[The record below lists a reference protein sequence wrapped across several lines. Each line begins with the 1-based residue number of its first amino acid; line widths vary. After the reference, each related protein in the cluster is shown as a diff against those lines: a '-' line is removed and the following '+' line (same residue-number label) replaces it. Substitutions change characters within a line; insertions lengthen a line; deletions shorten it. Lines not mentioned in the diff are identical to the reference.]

1 MEDEDTTGNMQ
12 QQSRGA
18 VWKKVNID
26 QLALSCRL
34 DPDQVQQGSLQQPL
48 VHLARVTASQACS
61 LVTLSALDLARF
73 GPALV
78 TSMQQYAST
87 RREWRNHRMASSR
100 NAAQVSRDVSDVTS
114 LKALS

>member
-1 MEDEDTTGNMQ
+1 MQ

-100 NAAQVSRDVSDVTS
+100 NAARVSRDVSDVTS